1 MLDVPSQL
9 DARRLT
15 RSPLSCE
22 LLSTEAARKDRFR
35 VDETHEF
42 EEPIRNAGG
51 VALCQSCLESEL
63 CRLGFETERLDGVDS
78 AVYELRCPKR
88 EEGGL
93 GRAHG
98 GWTASAFD
106 EGLGHLPG
114 LLRHDVVTA
123 TLTVDF
129 LKPVPITVPLR
140 LSARLDRRE
149 GRRWYISGELCIV
162 ETGTIVARGTGIW
175 IDVAGKPMLRPARR
189 QTESP
194 LRGPE

>member
-1 MLDVPSQL
+1 MKG
-9 DARRLT
+9 RH
-15 RSPLSCE
+15 
-22 LLSTEAARKDRFR
+22 R
-35 VDETHEF
+35 VAKAHEF
-42 EEPIRNAGG
+42 EEPPRSAGG
-51 VALCQSCLESEL
+51 VALCRSCLEAGL

-88 EEGGL
+88 DEGGL

-129 LKPVPITVPLR
+129 LKPVPITEPLR
-140 LSARLDRRE
+140 LSARLDFRE
-149 GRRWYISGELCIV
+149 GRRWHISGELRLV
-162 ETGTIVARGTGIW
+162 ETGTMLARGKGIW
-175 IDVAGKPMLRPARR
+175 IDVADMPLLRPSGR
-189 QTESP
+189 QTESDP
-194 LRGPE
+194 SPT